1 MKNRILNYIKAGY
14 PCLYIVS
21 QEEQRVEHLM
31 RDAMIDLNTKLSDAP
46 GWRLIGAL
54 AINDK
59 GLIAAQASLNNG
71 PARAVLLVPV
81 GRVGPVTPLCQ
92 PSVFG

>member
-1 MKNRILNYIKAGY
+1 
-14 PCLYIVS
+14 
-21 QEEQRVEHLM
+21 
-31 RDAMIDLNTKLSDAP
+31 MIDLNTKLSDAP

-71 PARAVLLVPV
+71 PGRAVLLVPV
-81 GRVGPVTPLCQ
+81 SRVGPVTPLCQ